1 MRQNSGKGGP
11 VGETEAD
18 RHAARTACPEKER
31 GAVMVALSSLP
42 TDAEMLVRYG
52 LKLAAGSVPCYA
64 VNVLRRRKGF
74 PAARSGMRRGM
85 DISLNAAERLGAR
98 VVLLNENDVASALAD
113 FCASHDVRDAV
124 FGASRLSPLRER
136 LRGSLLLEFLYE
148 SVGVDVHVINLTP
161 RCLMPCS

>member
-1 MRQNSGKGGP
+1 MVFRSYASDRGAEGGMMRQNSGKGGP
-11 VGETEAD
+11 AGETEAD

-85 DISLNAAERLGAR
+85 DISLNAA
-98 VVLLNENDVASALAD
+98 
-113 FCASHDVRDAV
+113 

>member
-1 MRQNSGKGGP
+1 
-11 VGETEAD
+11 
-18 RHAARTACPEKER
+18 
-31 GAVMVALSSLP
+31 MVALSSLP

-136 LRGSLLLEFLYE
+136 LRGLVQFEDWCPGE
-148 SVGVDVHVINLTP
+148 GADEHVIRFVASFATSEQEVQGFL
-161 RCLMPCS
+161 RDLVGLL

>member
-11 VGETEAD
+11 AGETEAD

-98 VVLLNENDVASALAD
+98 AVLLNENDVASALAD

-148 SVGVDVHVINLTP
+148 SVGVDVTP